1 MLLVLSPGKQAI
13 LKRFIVYYRLDEN
26 KKYKCSLFFSVFC
39 PLGRGFSVCAAKL
52 VAEALAGQ
60 EMIVRGK
67 KP

>member
-1 MLLVLSPGKQAI
+1 MKTKSINVLC
-13 LKRFIVYYRLDEN
+13 F
-26 KKYKCSLFFSVFC
+26 SLFFC

-60 EMIVRGK
+60 EMIVRGN